1 MPRPPVRAHELAT
14 ELAVQIRAGE
24 PSPGSWL
31 PSERQLAETHA
42 VSRTTARAA
51 LQNLAELGL
60 VRVVPGSGVQ
70 VVAAAAHGVAEP
82 EVQRTLDR
90 ISVQLDEIKA
100 RLARLEA
107 AAGDGEPAA

>member
-1 MPRPPVRAHELAT
+1 MPKPPVRAHELAAQ
-14 ELAVQIRAGE
+14 LAAQIRAGE
-24 PSPGSWL
+24 PAPGSWL
-31 PSERQLAETHA
+31 PSERQLAESHA

-60 VRVVPGSGVQ
+60 VRAVPGSGVQ
-70 VVAAAAHGVAEP
+70 VQQVAEGVAEP
-82 EVQRTLDR
+82 EMQRTLDR

-107 AAGDGEPAA
+107 AAGNGEPAS